1 MTPRRELGLAAGG
14 CLLSGSL
21 ILLAGGRAWARL
33 ALPLASRSATGHDLA
48 GSLTPW
54 GLVALAGV
62 VAIAATRRWGRL
74 PVGLALAASG
84 VAVALVTG
92 GTIHDLA
99 GRTRRALPAA
109 GGRAL
114 AAYPVHATAW
124 PYVAFGAGVVLALSG
139 LLVAAR
145 GPRWAALG
153 ARYAAPADRPRTD
166 ADLWS
171 ALDRGEDPTA

>member
-1 MTPRRELGLAAGG
+1 VTPRRELGLAAGG

-33 ALPLASRSATGHDLA
+33 ALPLASRSATGRDLA
-48 GSLTPW
+48 GSLAPW

-62 VAIAATRRWGRL
+62 VAIAAPRRWGRL

-84 VAVALVTG
+84 VAVMVVTG
-92 GTIHDLA
+92 GAIHDL
-99 GRTRRALPAA
+99 GDRTRRALPTA

-114 AAYPVHATAW
+114 AAYPVRATAW